1 MLVLVPG
8 PVRFWCLLARGSQV
22 DASVRCAQALSPGL
36 AAHQMELRRQKK
48 AEFELTSESQPQE
61 DLVVVDEGAEEGGE
75 EGQAGGVA
83 LWQRVVLASRN
94 RPAGSAGHEL

>member
-1 MLVLVPG
+1 MLVLG
-8 PVRFWCLLARGSQV
+8 LLCLRDGCSQADRGG
-22 DASVRCAQALSPGL
+22 VRCAQALSPGL

-48 AEFELTSESQPQE
+48 AEFELTSESQQQEE

-75 EGQAGGVA
+75 AGGVA

-94 RPAGSAGHEL
+94 RAAGGAGHEL

>member
-1 MLVLVPG
+1 MPEDRKPTAG
-8 PVRFWCLLARGSQV
+8 
-22 DASVRCAQALSPGL
+22 VRCAQALSPGL

-48 AEFELTSESQPQE
+48 AEFELTAESQQQE

-75 EGQAGGVA
+75 AGGVE

-94 RPAGSAGHEL
+94 RAAAGSAGHEL